1 MLVSH
6 KKNADQTLSVKI
18 HESQP
23 VNQKKP
29 FSQVSQGSKEWMS
42 EGFEKYA
49 KWSKAEFYP
58 TNDCDDSSNEE
69 TNDGKDAMPEVI
81 LDDHGYAKLPSCKE
95 VSLKGQQ
102 ELAQQM
108 HLTVKVPTGS
118 MKPVPWLLIASEPL
132 LYLDPAYLG
141 TSILGIKT
149 LNLVIE
155 AINTAR
161 GGVTYMVKAKEGQH
175 AAITEAGGEE
185 HGTDTA
191 AQTISTREE
200 EVDC

>member
-1 MLVSH
+1 
-6 KKNADQTLSVKI
+6 
-18 HESQP
+18 
-23 VNQKKP
+23 
-29 FSQVSQGSKEWMS
+29 
-42 EGFEKYA
+42 
-49 KWSKAEFYP
+49 
-58 TNDCDDSSNEE
+58 
-69 TNDGKDAMPEVI
+69 
-81 LDDHGYAKLPSCKE
+81 
-95 VSLKGQQ
+95 
-102 ELAQQM
+102 
-108 HLTVKVPTGS
+108 

-141 TSILGIKT
+141 TPILGIKT